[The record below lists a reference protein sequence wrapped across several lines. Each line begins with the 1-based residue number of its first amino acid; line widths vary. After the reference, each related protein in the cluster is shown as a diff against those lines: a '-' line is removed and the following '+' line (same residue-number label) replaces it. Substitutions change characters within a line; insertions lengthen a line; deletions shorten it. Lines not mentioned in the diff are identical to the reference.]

1 MGKVE
6 LYGLKITEEIDPV
19 TDIAALAVEA
29 ARGHGCRIERGDVV
43 VLTSKIVSKA
53 EGRMVKIDEIRPS
66 RKARTIGRYFKKPPE
81 VIELYLR
88 EGEIVCV
95 IPLRKI
101 ARGLDN
107 LFERFNKDREA
118 EREVI
123 GKDPYIFIVSVGGML
138 LTGGGLDFSNCP
150 PGYCT
155 LLPRDPDASARGIRE
170 GIRDLVGGDV
180 AVVLTDT
187 EIKYDKFGTQDIAVG
202 SSGIRPVSG
211 DFGGKDLYGKPKVGG
226 IDNLTDLVSAAANLL
241 FGQTSQS
248 VPVVIIRGLEYESS
262 EAGVKDTLY
271 SGAQIKRAMRQ
282 CLWENLKY
290 RAVSMFL

>member
-6 LYGLKITEEIDPV
+6 LYGLKITEEIDAV

-88 EGEIVCV
+88 EGKIVCV

-138 LTGGGLDFSNCP
+138 
-150 PGYCT
+150 
-155 LLPRDPDASARGIRE
+155 
-170 GIRDLVGGDV
+170 
-180 AVVLTDT
+180 LTDT

-262 EAGVKDTLY
+262 EAGVKNTLY